1 MIRNLGCARRQSDAR
16 FGDLLNVFRFG
27 LVAFTVFLT
36 AGCATIAPRN
46 VLPQA
51 NAEQI
56 GLDGFHNIRF
66 WGDAS
71 AHDIRAIM
79 MADETGSK
87 VRWLSEIERHPTTSN
102 LLAISGGAEDG
113 AFGAGLL
120 VGWSDA
126 GTRPVFDLV
135 TGVSSGALIAPF
147 TFLGREHDGQL
158 RVSLRS
164 TEERTFLLT
173 TSTV

>member
-56 GLDGFHNIRF
+56 GLDGFHDIRF

-79 MADETGSK
+79 MADEACWSAGAMPARGRCSI
-87 VRWLSEIERHPTTSN
+87 WSQ
-102 LLAISGGAEDG
+102 ASGQ
-113 AFGAGLL
+113 
-120 VGWSDA
+120 
-126 GTRPVFDLV
+126 
-135 TGVSSGALIAPF
+135 AL
-147 TFLGREHDGQL
+147 
-158 RVSLRS
+158 
-164 TEERTFLLT
+164 
-173 TSTV
+173 